1 MKLKLL
7 TNWPI
12 LKIWTNK
19 TFVVM
24 RITLFLMLLSVG
36 QLLAVD
42 SYSQNARINL
52 NISNGTV
59 KEVLAEIQNQS
70 EFFFMFNS
78 KIVDVERKVDIKADN
93 EKIGQ
98 VLDKLFA
105 GADIT
110 YTVVDRQIVLSSMKM
125 LNEQQ
130 QTRKISGK
138 VTDQSGAA
146 VPGVSVVVKGTTTGV
161 TTSNDGSYTLNLP
174 ADAKV
179 LSFIFIGMKSQD
191 ITISGQSVIN
201 VTLQEET
208 ITLDEVVAVGYGTQ
222 KKVNLTGSVATVATE
237 GIVKRTVVNT
247 ITALEGKVAGLKINQ
262 SSGMPGREG
271 VTFQIRGA
279 SSWGTDSTPLVL
291 IDGVVGSLD
300 RISST
305 DIESVSVLKDA
316 ASSSI
321 YGARAANGVILV
333 TTKQGKT
340 GKPVLTY
347 SLTVGSSSATDTPDQ
362 IWNSQQYM
370 TLFNKAVSRG
380 TIAASAYPQGVIDL
394 YSNPTRD
401 RNAYP
406 DFNWQN
412 AVWRNAL
419 MQQHNIS
426 ISGGSE
432 AVKYNISAG
441 FLDEDGALRWHG
453 YKRYNGLANVS
464 ATVNKYLTVGTNI
477 SYNYSRS
484 ASPYYEN
491 ANFMLMVMTQ
501 SPMDMPYIN
510 DGSGHYTDRVIP
522 TGLGGS
528 NNNRNPFW
536 IGNETYRNNYD
547 WQANLQGWF
556 DINFLQGKDMKLKW
570 SNKYAFSYADYF
582 QQIYHYSADHY
593 YYLKEKDYKVGGA
606 DAYIQSG
613 ENFGPEALTNTNN
626 TTRNLLSTFYSTLNW
641 NWTVNNHD
649 ITVMAGYSQESQNS
663 RYLNGN
669 RIVFPIKA
677 MYEIDGM
684 GATGQSVSGGSSD
697 WAFQS
702 LFGRGTYAF
711 KSKYLLEA
719 NVRYDGTSRII
730 KATRWGFFP
739 SASAAWR
746 VSEEG
751 FIKDNLKWLTALKIR
766 VSYGLLGNANLGNY
780 PYQDVYNTTSY
791 AFNQNLDQ
799 AVVQAALKNKKLEWE
814 KTKVTNIGL
823 DFNIKSSI
831 FYGTIDVYNK
841 YTTGILAAAS
851 MPNSTG
857 MSAPTIN
864 YGEFKNYGIELEL
877 GHSNKIG
884 EFRYDIHGLMSI
896 NKNKVM
902 KYPAPSYGTRVIE
915 EGQPYNDYYLYECIG
930 LFKSQAEL
938 DAVSTPGSP
947 KIGDI
952 KFKDQNNDGKIT
964 GADRVRVQGA
974 YPKFIYSFGINLSW
988 RNFDL
993 SSFFQG
999 VSGQKYLISGWG
1011 WDPFTQM
1018 SSPNPMYLNAYDPVT
1033 NPNSNIPAIYAS
1045 GYAPMTGSTAAGS
1058 TYRLQNASYL
1068 RLKNLQIGYNL
1079 PKAVL
1084 QKLGVSQLRIFVGGD
1099 NLLTWTPYFDGDPE
1113 RAGGSGSTA
1122 GDGTWCTYPQTKT
1135 LTGGINVSF

>member
-1 MKLKLL
+1 MKIKLL
-7 TNWPI
+7 TQWPVESI
-12 LKIWTNK
+12 GTHRTLM
-19 TFVVM
+19 VM
-24 RITLFLMLLSVG
+24 RATLLLMFLSVN
-36 QLLAVD
+36 QLFAIG

-52 NISNGTV
+52 NISDRSV
-59 KEVLAEIQNQS
+59 KDVLAEIQNQS
-70 EFFFMFNS
+70 EFFFMYNS
-78 KIVDVERKVDIKADN
+78 NIVDVDRKVDIRAEN
-93 EKIGQ
+93 ERIGS
-98 VLDKLFA
+98 VLDKLFI
-105 GADIT
+105 GAEIA
-110 YTVVDRQIVLSSMKM
+110 YTVLDRQIVLSSTKM
-125 LNEQQ
+125 LTEQQ
-130 QTRKISGK
+130 ATKKVSGK
-138 VTDQSGAA
+138 VTDQTGSPIPGA
-146 VPGVSVVVKGTTTGV
+146 SIVVKGTTTGV
-161 TTSNDGSYTLNLP
+161 TTNMDGNYSLALP
-174 ADAKV
+174 SDAKI
-179 LSFIFIGMKSQD
+179 LIFTFVGMKSEEVA
-191 ITISGQSVIN
+191 ISGQSVIN
-201 VTLQEET
+201 ITLKEET
-208 ITLDEVVAVGYGTQ
+208 IALEEVVAIGYGMQ

-247 ITALEGKVAGLKINQ
+247 ITTLEGKVAGLKINQ
-262 SSGMPGREG
+262 GSGMPGREG
-271 VTFQIRGA
+271 VSFQIRGA

-347 SLTVGSSSATDTPDQ
+347 NLTMGSSSATDTPDQ

-394 YSNPTRD
+394 YSNPNRD

-406 DFNWQN
+406 DFNWQD

-419 MQQHNIS
+419 LQQHNIG
-426 ISGGSE
+426 ISGGTE
-432 AVKYNISAG
+432 NVKYNISAG
-441 FLDEDGALRWHG
+441 FLDQGGALRWHG

-464 ATVNKYLTVGTNI
+464 TVVNKYLTVGTNI
-477 SYNYSRS
+477 SYNFSKS

-491 ANFMLMVMTQ
+491 ANFILMVMTQ
-501 SPMDMPYIN
+501 SPMDKPYIN

-522 TGLGGS
+522 TGIGGT

-536 IGNETYRNNYD
+536 IGNESYRNNYD
-547 WQANLQGWF
+547 WQANIQGWF

-570 SNKYAFSYADYF
+570 SNKYAFNYSDYF
-582 QQIYHYSADHY
+582 QQIYHNSADHY

-649 ITVMAGYSQESQNS
+649 ISMMAGYSQESMNS

-684 GATGQSVSGGSSD
+684 GSLGQNVNGGSSE

-746 VSEEG
+746 VSEEK
-751 FIKDNLKWLTALKIR
+751 FIKDNLTWISSLKIR
-766 VSYGLLGNANLGNY
+766 LSYGLLGNANIGTY
-780 PYQDVYNTTSY
+780 PYQDVYSATSY
-791 AFNQNLDQ
+791 AFNQNQEQ
-799 AVVQAALKNKKLEWE
+799 AIVQAGLKNKELAWE

-823 DFNIKSSI
+823 DFNIKKSI

-841 YTTGILAAAS
+841 YTTGILAGAS
-851 MPNSTG
+851 MPASTG

-864 YGEFKNYGIELEL
+864 YGDFKNYGLEIEL

-884 EFRYDIHGLMSI
+884 DLRYDVHGVMSI

-902 KYPAPSYGTRVIE
+902 KYPAPAYGQRVIE
-915 EGQPYNDYYLYECIG
+915 EGNPYNDYYLYECIG

-938 DAVSTPGSP
+938 DAVVTPGSP

-952 KFKDQNNDGKIT
+952 KFKDQNGDGKIT

-974 YPKFIYSFGINLSW
+974 YPKFIYSFGVDLAW

-993 SSFFQG
+993 TAFFQG
-999 VSGQKYLISGWG
+999 VNGQKYLISGWG
-1011 WDPFTQM
+1011 WDPFTQN
-1018 SSPNPMYLNAYDPVT
+1018 SSPNPMFLNAYDPVT
-1033 NPNSNIPAIYAS
+1033 NPDSNIPAVYAS

-1079 PKAVL
+1079 KPAVL
-1084 QKLGVSQLRIFVGGD
+1084 QKLSISQVRVFVGGD
-1099 NLLTWTPYFDGDPE
+1099 NLLTFTPYFDGDPE
-1113 RAGGSGSTA
+1113 RA

-1135 LTGGINVSF
+1135 LTAGINVKF

>member
-1 MKLKLL
+1 MKLKLF
-7 TNWPI
+7 TNRTSLRMWSG
-12 LKIWTNK
+12 KI
-19 TFVVM
+19 FLVM
-24 RITLFLMLLSVG
+24 RITLFLLLFSIT
-36 QLLAVD
+36 QLFAVD

-52 NISNGTV
+52 NSANKSV
-59 KEVLAEIQNQS
+59 KEVLADIQNQS

-78 KIVDVERKVDIKADN
+78 KIIDVERKVDIQAEN
-93 EKIGQ
+93 EKIND
-98 VLDKLFA
+98 VLSKIFNGTDVA
-105 GADIT
+105 
-110 YTVVDRQIVLSSMKM
+110 YTVVERQIVLFSTKS
-125 LNEQQ
+125 LAEQQ
-130 QTRKISGK
+130 QGKKLSGK
-138 VTDQSGAA
+138 VTDPSGIAL
-146 VPGVSVVVKGTTTGV
+146 PGVSVVVKGTTTGV
-161 TTSNDGSYTLNLP
+161 ITDLNGNYSLSVPANAQILVFSFVGMNTKEVKIGNQSTIDVELSETTIAL
-174 ADAKV
+174 
-179 LSFIFIGMKSQD
+179 
-191 ITISGQSVIN
+191 
-201 VTLQEET
+201 E
-208 ITLDEVVAVGYGTQ
+208 EVVAVGYGTQ
-222 KKVNLTGSVATVATE
+222 KKVNMTGSVATVAS
-237 GIVKRTVVNT
+237 GDIVKRTVTNT
-247 ITALEGKVAGLKINQ
+247 ITTLEGKVAGLKINQ
-262 SSGMPGREG
+262 GSGMPGREG
-271 VTFQIRGA
+271 VSFQIRGA

-333 TTKQGKT
+333 TTKQGKA

-347 SLTVGSSSATDTPDQ
+347 NLTMGSSSATDTPNQ
-362 IWNSQQYM
+362 IWNSKQYM
-370 TLFNKAVSRG
+370 DLFNKAVSRG

-394 YSNPTRD
+394 YSNPNRD
-401 RNAYP
+401 MNAYP
-406 DFNWQN
+406 DYNWQD

-419 MQQHNIS
+419 LQQHNIG
-426 ISGGSE
+426 ISGGTE
-432 AVKYNISAG
+432 NIKYNISAG
-441 FLDEDGALRWHG
+441 FLDQDGALRWHG

-477 SYNYSRS
+477 SYNYSKS

-501 SPMDMPYIN
+501 SPMDKPYIN

-522 TGLGGS
+522 TGLGGT

-547 WQANLQGWF
+547 WQANIQGWF

-570 SNKYAFSYADYF
+570 SNKYAFNYGDYF

-593 YYLKEKDYKVGGA
+593 YYLKEKDYKAGGA

-641 NWTVNNHD
+641 NWTIDQHD
-649 ITVMAGYSQESQNS
+649 ISVMAGYSQETQNS

-684 GATGQSVSGGSSD
+684 GSLGQNVNGGSSQ

-711 KSKYLLEA
+711 RSKYLLEA

-730 KATRWGFFP
+730 KDTRWGFFP
-739 SASAAWR
+739 SGSAAWR
-746 VSEEG
+746 ISEEG
-751 FIKDNLKWLTALKIR
+751 FIKDNLTWISSLKIR
-766 VSYGLLGNANLGNY
+766 ASYGLLGNANIGNY
-780 PYQDVYNTTSY
+780 PYQDVYSGTSY
-791 AFNQNLDQ
+791 AFNQNQEQ
-799 AVVQAALKNKKLEWE
+799 AVIQAGLKNKELAWE

-823 DFNIKSSI
+823 DFNIKNSI
-831 FYGTIDVYNK
+831 FYGTVDVYNK
-841 YTTGILAAAS
+841 YTTGILAGAS

-884 EFRYDIHGLMSI
+884 EFTYDIHGVMSI
-896 NKNKVM
+896 NKNEVM
-902 KYPAPSYGTRVIE
+902 KYPAPAYGTRVIE
-915 EGQPYNDYYLYECIG
+915 EGNPYNDYYLYECIG

-938 DAVSTPGSP
+938 NAVATPGSP

-952 KFKDQNNDGKIT
+952 KFKDQNGDGKIT

-993 SSFFQG
+993 TSFLQG

-1011 WDPFTQM
+1011 WDPFTQN
-1018 SSPNPMYLNAYDPVT
+1018 SSPNPMFLNAYDPVD

-1045 GYAPMTGSTAAGS
+1045 GYAPMTGGTAAGS

-1068 RLKNLQIGYNL
+1068 RLKNLQIGYNV
-1079 PKAVL
+1079 PPSVL
-1084 QKLGVSQLRIFVGGD
+1084 QKLGIGQLRVFVGGD

-1113 RAGGSGSTA
+1113 RAG
-1122 GDGTWCTYPQTKT
+1122 DGTWCTYPQTKT
-1135 LTGGINVSF
+1135 LTAGINVKF